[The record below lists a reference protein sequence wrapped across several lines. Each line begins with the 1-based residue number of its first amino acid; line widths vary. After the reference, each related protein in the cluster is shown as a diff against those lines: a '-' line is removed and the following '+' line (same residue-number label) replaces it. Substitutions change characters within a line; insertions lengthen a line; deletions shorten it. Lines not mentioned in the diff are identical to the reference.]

1 MTVLNGD
8 DPAMCVMCPAGH
20 YCADGIVRTE
30 CPLGS
35 FNPTRMASNASAC
48 QDCPAGGVTTFTGAV
63 SSDQCVAVPLRCNPG
78 TAGQECEPCGPGT
91 YSLGGDVWG
100 CQVCQAGTASQRE
113 YLSLGCDEC
122 PEGTYGSRAG
132 QSLVGSCIPC
142 GDGLRSDSGATSCS
156 GCPAGQLLDSS
167 SGLCISQADEPRC
180 GADGMVCLPGVPE
193 PVVAPTVVRELVVE
207 LPLPLFTETG
217 SDASSSDALFSGF
230 QEPVSSDT
238 SVGSQGDESLARIL
252 RRASVRMDDQDSAA
266 ARDTGLGHHGHSMRI
281 QRDSQPSVAS
291 TRRQLQDNGESSS
304 DSDAGEDEKSDTAA
318 AEQLAWVVSTC
329 FIGALALILLVPPAR
344 APMHS
349 CLKLIDSM
357 SMDHSPEQ
365 FAAMRRVS
373 TPTGGWFTVAAIL
386 VALASSASLVL

>member
-1 MTVLNGD
+1 
-8 DPAMCVMCPAGH
+8 
-20 YCADGIVRTE
+20 
-30 CPLGS
+30 
-35 FNPTRMASNASAC
+35 
-48 QDCPAGGVTTFTGAV
+48 
-63 SSDQCVAVPLRCNPG
+63 
-78 TAGQECEPCGPGT
+78 
-91 YSLGGDVWG
+91 
-100 CQVCQAGTASQRE
+100 
-113 YLSLGCDEC
+113 
-122 PEGTYGSRAG
+122 
-132 QSLVGSCIPC
+132 
-142 GDGLRSDSGATSCS
+142 
-156 GCPAGQLLDSS
+156 
-167 SGLCISQADEPRC
+167 
-180 GADGMVCLPGVPE
+180 MVCLPGVPE

-217 SDASSSDALFSGF
+217 SDASSSDALFGGF

-349 CLKLIDSM
+349 FLKLIDSM